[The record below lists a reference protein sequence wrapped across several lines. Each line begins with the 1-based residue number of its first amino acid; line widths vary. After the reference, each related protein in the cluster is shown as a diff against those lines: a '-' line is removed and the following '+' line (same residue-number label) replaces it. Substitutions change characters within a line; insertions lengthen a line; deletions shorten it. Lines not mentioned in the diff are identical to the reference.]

1 MNVVLRALRR
11 DIDLV
16 LLTAIG
22 LALIAVLF
30 YLGGCASGATFQG
43 NGTNVPHGG
52 GAGSDPIGTLG
63 LQLGWFSW
71 ICCLVGVAGV
81 IASFVPTIGTFIP
94 RKAAL
99 ISFGV
104 GIALAFVRAWVESLG
119 KHIVWI
125 SAAFTILVI
134 AGGVAAAWPWLH
146 GLWNYWRG
154 RKCIGCPAGDP
165 APLHP
170 SSEDGA

>member
-1 MNVVLRALRR
+1 MLRSLRR
-11 DIDLV
+11 DFDLV
-16 LLTAIG
+16 MLALVG
-22 LALIAVLF
+22 CALIAAIF
-30 YLGGCASGATFQG
+30 YIGGCASGAGFQG
-43 NGTNVPHGG
+43 NGTPSAGPHPTGT
-52 GAGSDPIGTLG
+52 DPIGTLG

-81 IASFVPTIGTFIP
+81 IASFVPTIGAFIP
-94 RKAAL
+94 RRAAL

-125 SAAFTILVI
+125 SAAFTVLVI
-134 AGGVAAAWPWLH
+134 AGGIAAAWPWLH

-154 RKCIGCPAGDP
+154 RKCIGCPAGGDA
-165 APLHP
+165 APLAP
-170 SSEDGA
+170 AQEDGA